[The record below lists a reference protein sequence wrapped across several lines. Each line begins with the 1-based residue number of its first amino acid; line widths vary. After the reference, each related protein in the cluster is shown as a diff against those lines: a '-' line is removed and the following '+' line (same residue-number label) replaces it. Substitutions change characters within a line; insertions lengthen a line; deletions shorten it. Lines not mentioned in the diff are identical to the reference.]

1 MVMDKKKVISISL
14 LVIGIAAL
22 VVGAVFLII
31 KLNSGPTMADGEY
44 LVEVGKWKLESDTG
58 CANGEN
64 SNETLEVNSEQNG
77 VTEQE
82 PVESVTDINCKNGV
96 VWQFTEIG
104 KGTLTTN
111 SHLNDYDFE
120 WTIEDG
126 KLKMRTKWL
135 YQLENE
141 YEYSLDQGTGRL
153 VLHDGDSETVFVK
166 E

>member
-22 VVGAVFLII
+22 ITGAVFLII
-31 KLNSGPTMADGEY
+31 KLNSGPTLADGEY
-44 LVEVGKWKLESDTG
+44 LVEVGKWKLESDTD
-58 CANGEN
+58 CAKGEN
-64 SNETLEVNSEQNG
+64 SNEVLESDGNQSG
-77 VTEQE
+77 VAEQE
-82 PVESVTDINCKNGV
+82 SAESVTGANCENGV
-96 VWQFTEIG
+96 EWQFTEMG

-153 VLHDGDSETVFVK
+153 VLRDGDSETVFVK

>member
-1 MVMDKKKVISISL
+1 MDKKKVISISL

-44 LVEVGKWKLESDTG
+44 LVEVRKWKLESDID
-58 CANGEN
+58 CAKGEN
-64 SNETLEVNSEQNG
+64 SNEVLESDGNQSSVA
-77 VTEQE
+77 EQE
-82 PVESVTDINCKNGV
+82 SAESVTGANCENGV
-96 VWQFTEIG
+96 EWQFTEIG